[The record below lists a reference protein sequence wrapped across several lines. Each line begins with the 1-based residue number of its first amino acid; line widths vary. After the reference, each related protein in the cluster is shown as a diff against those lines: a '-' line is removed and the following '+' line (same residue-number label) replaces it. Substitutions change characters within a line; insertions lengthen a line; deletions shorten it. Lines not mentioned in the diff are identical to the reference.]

1 MKLLCHSK
9 WSASL
14 LFLIV
19 FFFFWMYTF
28 GVCSYI
34 YSSPACFSLSPLPL
48 HPLFRHLDDSILLK
62 NSNNNNKR
70 VKKKKANSMPRSV
83 LCRKKKKVDGKGNNV
98 VFGYA
103 EMRCARCWTAIATVV
118 LPSSFII
125 VIHGDSKTQEKK
137 GKVKKKKRKWISSAN
152 GQQGGQG
159 KRSSSHLLQNR
170 WNTCAR
176 KALRKGAKR
185 CFSSFCWRFSFWQ

>member
-1 MKLLCHSK
+1 MTQTCAFHLFFFCCRQRRYCLLWNSCVTQSEVLHCCF
-9 WSASL
+9 L
-14 LFLIV
+14 LS

-70 VKKKKANSMPRSV
+70 GKKKQIVCHDA
-83 LCRKKKKVDGKGNNV
+83 CCAGKKKKVDGKGNNV

-125 VIHGDSKTQEKK
+125 VIHGDSKTQEK
-137 GKVKKKKRKWISSAN
+137 GVK
-152 GQQGGQG
+152 
-159 KRSSSHLLQNR
+159 
-170 WNTCAR
+170 
-176 KALRKGAKR
+176 
-185 CFSSFCWRFSFWQ
+185 